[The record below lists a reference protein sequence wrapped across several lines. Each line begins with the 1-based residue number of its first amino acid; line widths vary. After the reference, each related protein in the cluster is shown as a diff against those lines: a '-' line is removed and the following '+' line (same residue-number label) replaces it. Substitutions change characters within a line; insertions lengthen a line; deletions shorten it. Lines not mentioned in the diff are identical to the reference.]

1 MQGQNLYF
9 QIDFSFRQKLS
20 RLPSGFNKL
29 VRLFYPEAN
38 NKITMEKKIR
48 WGILS
53 TAKIGR
59 EKVIPALQKCS
70 NGSVDAICS
79 RNLEQAEATAKLLNI
94 GKAYGSYE
102 DLLDDP
108 EIDAIYNPLPNNL
121 HVEWTIKA
129 MQAGKHVLCEKPIG
143 VSADEALKLVDETKK
158 FPHLKVMEAFMYR
171 FHPQWQKVKVLIAG
185 GAIGELK
192 AVQSFFSYF
201 NIDPKNIRNKVD
213 VAGGALMDIG
223 CYCVSF
229 PRFLFDAEPKRVV
242 SCIDRDPVMET
253 DRLTSAMLDF
263 GDGKI
268 STFTCS
274 TQLMPYQRVHI
285 FGTNGHI
292 EIEIPV
298 NAPKDASSKVWVR
311 TKTGSEEVVVEAVDQ
326 YTVQG
331 ELFAQSILDNSP
343 VPTDLSDAVNNMK
356 AIEAIFESAQINGWQ
371 NI

>member
-1 MQGQNLYF
+1 M
-9 QIDFSFRQKLS
+9 K
-20 RLPSGFNKL
+20 
-29 VRLFYPEAN
+29 
-38 NKITMEKKIR
+38 KIIR

-79 RNLEQAEATAKLLNI
+79 RNLEQAKTTAKLLNI

-102 DLLDDP
+102 ELLNDP
-108 EIDAIYNPLPNNL
+108 DIDAIYIPLPNNM

-143 VSADEALKLVDETKK
+143 VSAAEAQKLVEEAAKH
-158 FPHLKVMEAFMYR
+158 PQLKVMEAFMYR
-171 FHPQWQKVKVLIAG
+171 FHPQWQLVKSKIEAG
-185 GAIGELK
+185 VIGEIK
-192 AVQSFFSYF
+192 AVQSHFSYF
-201 NIDPKNIRNKVD
+201 NIDPKNIRNSVD

-229 PRFLFDAEPKRVV
+229 PRFLFDAEPRRLV
-242 SCIDRDPVMET
+242 SCIDRDPEWKT

-274 TQLMPYQRVHI
+274 TQLMPYQRVNI
-285 FGTNGHI
+285 FGTDGHI
-292 EIEIPV
+292 EVEIPV
-298 NAPKDASSKVWVR
+298 NAPKDASTKVWIR
-311 TKTGSEEVVVEAVDQ
+311 SKTVSEEIVVNAIDQ

-331 ELFAQSILDNSP
+331 ELFAQSILENTD
-343 VPTDLSDAVNNMK
+343 VPTSLTDAVNNMK
-356 AIEAIFESAQINGWQ
+356 VIEAIFASAKENCWKILS
-371 NI
+371 